1 MDDRAMSGLTQ
12 ERADRLMTKLQ
23 QVNRNILDEANRIG
37 EDARSVLGSSYDS
50 LLGEAAG
57 VRMAIGFLRQALE
70 EVDG

>member
-1 MDDRAMSGLTQ
+1 MTKEQ
-12 ERADRLMTKLQ
+12 TDRLIAKLE

-57 VRMAIGFLRQALE
+57 VRMALGFLRQA
-70 EVDG
+70 VGA